1 MKGFYQHKSASQ
13 QLLLLI
19 STSLVSFF
27 LIGLLG
33 TYLLSL
39 LTGIPI
45 QQMASLGTL
54 DPHHPYLG
62 FFIRG
67 MQLVQFIGLFL
78 VPSWIAGYFFT
89 EKPATQY
96 LGFRK
101 PSHPGFWVVGIMV
114 ILISLPLVQWLGE
127 VNRAIQFPAELTQW
141 IKDKE
146 NEANDTVKALLSL
159 RRPADLF
166 LNLIFIAGL
175 AGVGEELLFRG
186 VLQRVFVKWFGQA
199 WPAIIAAAFLFA
211 ALHLQF
217 YGFLPRFVLGILL
230 GAVYWYSG
238 SLWVSILAH
247 FVYDGLLVTLVY
259 FNPSMLN
266 DEPLVGSSALF
277 YSGMIS
283 ALFVTVNLHWMIRH
297 GNPVSDEQIE
307 SDHGI

>member
-13 QLLLLI
+13 QFLFLI
-19 STSLVSFF
+19 SISLVSFF
-27 LIGLLG
+27 VTGLLG
-33 TYLLSL
+33 TWILSL
-39 LTGIPI
+39 ITGIPM
-45 QQMASLGTL
+45 QQMGSLGVLT
-54 DPHHPYLG
+54 HHPWLG

-78 VPSWIAGYFFT
+78 IPVWVAAQFFT
-89 EKPATQY
+89 IQPVSQY

-101 PSHPGFWVVGIMV
+101 PSHPGFWLIGVMV
-114 ILISLPLVQWLGE
+114 IMMALPLVQWLGE

-159 RRPADLF
+159 RRPADLI
-166 LNLIFIAGL
+166 LNLIFVAGL
-175 AGVGEELLFRG
+175 AAIGEELFFRG
-186 VLQRVFVKWFGQA
+186 LLQRIFVKWFGQA
-199 WPAIIAAAFLFA
+199 WPAIIAAAFLFS

-230 GAVYWYSG
+230 GVIYWYSG
-238 SLWVSILAH
+238 SLWISILAH
-247 FVYDGLLVTLVY
+247 FVYDGVLVTLVY
-259 FNPSMLN
+259 FNPAMLN
-266 DEPLVGSSALF
+266 DEPIVTPSALF

-283 ALFVTVNLHWMIRH
+283 ALFVTINIHWMIRH

-307 SDHGI
+307 TDHDI

>member
-1 MKGFYQHKSASQ
+1 MKGFYQYKSASQ
-13 QLLLLI
+13 QFLFLI
-19 STSLVSFF
+19 SIAIVSFF
-27 LIGLLG
+27 VIGLLG
-33 TYLLSL
+33 TYALSL
-39 LTGIPI
+39 ITGISM
-45 QQMASLGTL
+45 QQMGSLGTL
-54 DPHHPYLG
+54 ANHPWLG

-78 VPSWIAGYFFT
+78 VPAWIAGRFFT
-89 EKPATQY
+89 DRPGSQY

-101 PSHPGFWVVGIMV
+101 PSHPGFWVVGVMV
-114 ILISLPLVQWLGE
+114 IMIALPLVQWLGE

-159 RRPADLF
+159 HRPVDLI
-166 LNLIFIAGL
+166 LNLIFVAGL
-175 AGVGEELLFRG
+175 AAIGEELLFRG
-186 VLQRVFVKWFGQA
+186 VIQRIFVKWFGQA

-238 SLWVSILAH
+238 SLWVAILAH
-247 FVYDGLLVTLVY
+247 FIYDGVLVTLVY

-266 DEPLVGSSALF
+266 DEQIVAPTALF

-283 ALFVTVNLHWMIRH
+283 ALFVTINLHWMIRH
-297 GNPVSDEQIE
+297 GNPVSDDQIE
-307 SDHGI
+307 SDHGV